1 MNFLQALLWFIQAQQ
16 EVLPKILSDQKIK
29 SESMDSEMLNNLDR
43 TKELGRLSLELIQ
56 NKDFKGYGKIMHEH
70 WMNKKQRSPGMT
82 SKEIDEIY
90 EYGLASGANGGKV
103 IGAGGGG
110 FILFQTEDKKPACK
124 EVKRK

>member
-1 MNFLQALLWFIQAQQ
+1 MVYTGSTRSAS
-16 EVLPKILSDQKIK
+16 KILSDQKIK

-90 EYGLASGANGGKV
+90 EYGLASGANGEKV
-103 IGAGGGG
+103 IGAGRMALY
-110 FILFQTEDKKPACK
+110 FSNRSKASL
-124 EVKRK
+124 